1 MHVNCSR
8 KIIIS
13 SKHLSI
19 FYWMKIN
26 KYLQIFGKYMTN
38 WFEIKHN
45 LTFFLGFLFSY
56 VLYFEG
62 KTRRKWLTD
71 MTLTWGIVPWPWP
84 QVIFKIYPAYR
95 FINLL
100 QIVFAERRDFHI
112 VSKIQSKQDSIIWF
126 QNVPEDRFPWSR
138 QPTVGWDH
146 CFKVCRASFVLLF
159 RF

>member
-13 SKHLSI
+13 SKYLLI

-45 LTFFLGFLFSY
+45 LTFFWDFYFLS
-56 VLYFEG
+56 VLWG
-62 KTRRKWLTD
+62 KNKEKVINRHDLDLRY
-71 MTLTWGIVPWPWP
+71 VPWPWP

>member
-13 SKHLSI
+13 SKYLLI

-71 MTLTWGIVPWPWP
+71 MTLTWGMYNDLDPRWYLNIPSV
-84 QVIFKIYPAYR
+84 
-95 FINLL
+95 
-100 QIVFAERRDFHI
+100 QIHQPFA
-112 VSKIQSKQDSIIWF
+112 DS
-126 QNVPEDRFPWSR
+126 
-138 QPTVGWDH
+138 
-146 CFKVCRASFVLLF
+146 VCRKK
-159 RF
+159 RFSHSQQNSVKTGFYHLIPKCSRRSVPSV

>member
-1 MHVNCSR
+1 MSIAQERSLFQVSIYQYFIEWKSINIYRFLVNKWLIDLKSNT
-8 KIIIS
+8 IWFFSGI
-13 SKHLSI
+13 SI
-19 FYWMKIN
+19 FLCSVLWGKNKEKVIN
-26 KYLQIFGKYMTN
+26 RHDLDLRY
-38 WFEIKHN
+38 
-45 LTFFLGFLFSY
+45 
-56 VLYFEG
+56 
-62 KTRRKWLTD
+62 
-71 MTLTWGIVPWPWP
+71 VPWPWP

-126 QNVPEDRFPWSR
+126 QNVPEDQFPRSR

>member
-1 MHVNCSR
+1 MSIAQERSLFQVSIYQYFIGWKSINIYRFLVNKWLIDLKSNT
-8 KIIIS
+8 IWLFSGI
-13 SKHLSI
+13 SI
-19 FYWMKIN
+19 FLCSVLWGKNKEKVIN
-26 KYLQIFGKYMTN
+26 RHDLDLRY
-38 WFEIKHN
+38 
-45 LTFFLGFLFSY
+45 
-56 VLYFEG
+56 
-62 KTRRKWLTD
+62 
-71 MTLTWGIVPWPWP
+71 VPWPWP

>member
-13 SKHLSI
+13 SKYLLI

-71 MTLTWGIVPWPWP
+71 MTLTGGMYHDLDPKWYLKYT
-84 QVIFKIYPAYR
+84 QR
-95 FINLL
+95 TDSSTLL

-126 QNVPEDRFPWSR
+126 QNVPEDRFPRSR